1 LHQNFYAADLR
12 ELGPLVRSD
21 LTKEFP
27 FYLFVFSKKY
37 KPCIINE
44 ESDYIIN
51 TENSLLISNGTLF
64 IMTII
69 ENVYHTYTNVFLRR
83 TSGEWINS

>member
-1 LHQNFYAADLR
+1 M
-12 ELGPLVRSD
+12 VRSD
-21 LTKEFP
+21 LAKEFP
-27 FYLFVFSKKY
+27 LSLFVFSKKY
-37 KPCIINE
+37 KPSIINE

>member
-1 LHQNFYAADLR
+1 M
-12 ELGPLVRSD
+12 VKSD

-27 FYLFVFSKKY
+27 LYLFVFSKKY
-37 KPCIINE
+37 KPSIINE

-69 ENVYHTYTNVFLRR
+69 ENVYHTYTSVFLRR